1 MCKYQV
7 AYILVESFAECLSSF
22 EAAVLKK
29 ALDKDIVR
37 EVKASLIAIR
47 SQYGCQVCPN
57 PETLSLQLA
66 STVYFELKIKPLAA
80 CCTTIANGI
89 PLDKRNF
96 GNLIW
101 LNNYILCI

>member
-1 MCKYQV
+1 M
-7 AYILVESFAECLSSF
+7 VESFAECLSSF

-29 ALDKDIVR
+29 ALASADKDIAL
-37 EVKASLIAIR
+37 EVKASLIAIL

-57 PETLSLQLA
+57 PETLPLQLA
-66 STVYFELKIKPLAA
+66 STVYFELQIKPLAA
-80 CCTTIANGI
+80 CCTIANGI

-101 LNNYILCI
+101 LSNYILCI